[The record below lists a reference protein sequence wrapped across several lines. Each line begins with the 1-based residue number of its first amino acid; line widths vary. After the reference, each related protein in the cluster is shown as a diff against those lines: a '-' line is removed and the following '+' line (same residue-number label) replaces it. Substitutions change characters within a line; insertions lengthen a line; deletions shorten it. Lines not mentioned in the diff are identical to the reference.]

1 MDSVELRQIVRS
13 PSGMNWALDSQHLLH
28 MWEGEEW
35 RHVALRTEA
44 LTLGKSLTLVALRRC
59 RYL

>member
-28 MWEGEEW
+28 MWDGEEW
-35 RHVALRTEA
+35 RQVALCTEA
-44 LTLGKSLTLVALRRC
+44 LTLGKSLTLLAHRLC
-59 RYL
+59 L